1 MRPISR
7 TQIFGFL
14 IFLMHY
20 KICEGDL
27 EKDDVSSLHFT
38 QNIYNAT
45 IYENSAPKTYVES
58 RIKTGVYMTDPHWVI
73 KYRITSGDSMGFFK
87 TEEQVVGNFC
97 FLRIRT
103 RSGNVALLNR
113 EVKDNYILT
122 IEASEK
128 MFDYEAFTKVTIHI
142 LDRNDLKPLFSPPSY
157 KFSVKEDTSVKTTI
171 GRVSATDAD
180 LGQNAMFY
188 FTFNPRNTLFSVH
201 PTSGAVILTGNLNA
215 TQRNKHELQV
225 LAVDRMKKISEGNGF
240 GNLASFV
247 IQVEP
252 AIRKPPSITKVQ
264 VTTCN
269 LPESLLCATLVVDAS
284 EMGVQ
289 SLDIK
294 SGDSNNFFKIIKSYV
309 GSNEFMVVSTKEI
322 NWFDNPL
329 GFNLSLQAKGK
340 GNPPLYSQIK
350 TIHIPPP
357 RYVSARFQ
365 QDIYRVHLSECAPP
379 GSQVT
384 MVKVNS
390 GFPNL
395 KYFLK
400 PTPDS
405 TTFKINP
412 QTGLIT
418 TSRFIQNQFHFD
430 LEVITTTAQA
440 SAAVSIDIIDCNNN
454 DPSFKQSSFHGT
466 FNENIPVGTSV
477 FQIHATDADKGENGL
492 VTYTLFNQRSVPFTI
507 DTFSGIISTS
517 KLLDYEMTRRVYSL
531 RVWASDCGSPFRRE
545 TEVYVSLTLN
555 NLNDNVPIFEK
566 VNCNVSIPRDLP
578 VGERI
583 ILMSAVDLDELHHIK
598 YEILS
603 GNELQKFELDPIS
616 GIISLKESFQYL
628 SNILPSF
635 YSLKITATDGENS
648 ALPTTISITTT
659 SPGLPVSMQ
668 CEETGVLKKLTDTI
682 IDSIRTQSEDQNQE
696 EDTSLNIHLINSH
709 APKFDN
715 SFPVSTDV
723 MEDITINSTIVH
735 LVATDL
741 DTGFNGKLVY
751 VISDKNEDS
760 CFTIDPDTGHL
771 KVLSPLDREKTSFYI
786 LNITV
791 YDLGTPQKSSWK
803 LLAVNILDANDNA
816 PRFPSLGYQVTIPE
830 DANIGSTI
838 IQVEA
843 EDADIEDNRRIR
855 YSIITPTD
863 KFAIDETT
871 GQITVTSLLD
881 RETWPQ
887 YILKIEA
894 RDQPKVGQQLFS
906 VTDLIVVLEDIN
918 DNTPHCIPVIGKV
931 KVPEDLPLGTILLF
945 VEAIDADSGPGG
957 EITYSLNSNEQGIF
971 SVEKT
976 TGALTLERELDFEK
990 VNFYNLTVKAS
1001 DGGQPLSRSSM
1012 CYVEVDVLDVNEN
1025 LHPPQFPSFVIK
1037 GWVQENLPVGT
1048 SVITVTAQDGDK
1060 GKDGEIMY
1068 SIRDGTGLTVF
1079 SIEEDTGIIR
1089 TTAPLDCEAI
1099 SHYWLTVQATDLGS
1113 DPFSSIAEV
1122 YIEVTDINDNAP
1134 QLSLPVFYAS
1144 IPENSPQDIS
1154 VLQLEAWDADTSA
1167 NGKLTFQITTGNTQ
1181 GFFTINPDAGLISTT
1196 SQQLD
1201 REHKAEHILEVSVSD
1216 NGYPSLQSSSRV
1228 IISILDVN
1236 DNAPAFLHKSFMV
1249 SLPEQND
1256 NVDLRPVYRLVALD
1270 KDEWQNSQI
1279 TYSIEDHPEDL
1290 FIIHP
1295 TSGIVSSRSTF
1306 PAGEY
1311 NILTIRATDSGSPP
1325 LSSSVR
1331 LHIKWISKP
1340 DPSSDPW
1347 ALDEPYFNFA
1357 VMETDPVNHMVGV
1370 IGTESSS
1377 RQLWFDIIGGDDDLD
1392 FDIDKSTGGMVI
1404 ARALNAS
1411 KRSNYNLTIQVTNG
1425 SSIIITQAYI
1435 HVINVNQHRPR
1446 FLEKHYEVTIPEN
1459 ATPGTEIIQV
1469 SATDQDSG
1477 NRLIYIIQSSFNP
1490 RSMNLFHM
1498 DPNRGTLTI
1507 LETLDYESM
1516 PFHTLT
1522 VMVRDQEVPI
1532 KRNFVRVV
1540 IKVKDCNDNPPQF
1553 TSLQYSGD
1561 ILRSAVIGSE
1571 ILQVKALDKDQGTNA
1586 DIHYSISAGNGEEF
1600 FSIGPLSGVITLAKK
1615 LDHIKQEYFTLTV
1628 SATNQAFPQ
1637 LSDSTTAHIKVKL
1650 SENESPKFSA
1660 EEYLAEINESSC
1672 VGSFVILVSAT
1683 SSSAL
1688 SYEIRE
1694 GNQDGS
1700 FAINS
1705 FSGLIST
1712 QKNLDFEKVSSYQ
1725 LKVRA
1730 TNMLGV
1736 LTDVTVFIYVIDE
1749 NDNAPTFVK
1758 PAYVGHIS
1766 ESSRKKGLVV
1776 DENHAPLVIQA
1787 TDADKDSNALLIY
1800 EILEHEVLKY
1810 FKIDS
1815 SMGTLTATA
1824 ELDYELSPVFHFNVH
1839 VHDSGTP
1846 SLFASKPASVTIYV
1860 KDINDSPPVFL
1871 QNIYEVTIWLPSQSM
1886 KVLTVQAKD
1895 TDSSEVT
1902 YSIVEG
1908 NLEGA
1913 FSIHPLT
1920 GLISL
1925 VNATLLRTYHEL
1937 TVRATDGLY
1946 KSTTLVK
1953 INVLE
1958 TQETTLRFG
1967 QALYTAR
1974 VTENMTDIK
1983 TLVVLGVLGYQLNEP
1998 LFYSILNDEEMF
2010 SIISSSGVLQTTGVE
2025 FDREKKDLYE
2035 IAVQVKDN
2043 RNPLRVAQ
2051 SKVKI
2056 YVEDVNDNPPEF
2068 DNLPYYA
2075 SVQEDAEPGN
2085 FIFQVSATDRDIGNN
2100 AAITFSFAEDYT
2112 YFWIDSHLGVISM
2125 KKTFDY
2131 ETLNKYILKVI
2142 AQDGGH
2148 PPLSS
2153 EEQVLITLR
2162 NKSSPIF
2169 QSLYYTVK
2177 VPENIPVYTSI
2188 LHIQARSP
2196 QGLRVIYNL
2205 VEKES
2210 LKMFNIN
2217 FKTGVLNVVD
2227 QLDYESKTKHTFTVR
2242 ATDTALGSFSDAVVE
2257 VKVED
2262 INDNSPVFSQLVY
2275 TAVVFEGLPTHTPV
2289 VQVFATDEDS
2299 GRNKMISYSILD
2311 NGSESSLKFFHID
2324 SSTGE
2329 ISTAQELDYEH
2340 REQFHIKLRAVDNG
2354 IPPLATEAL
2363 VIVNVSD
2370 INDNPPEFKQ
2380 SQYET
2385 SVNELATCGY
2395 VVIKVQAVDSDSAGI
2410 TKLKYLILSG
2420 NNYRHFNINTI
2431 SGIISISKLCKNNLY
2446 PSYKLRLSV
2455 SDGVYRT
2462 DVPVYINTSYANKYS
2477 PSFQQHMFE
2486 VELAENAEL
2495 GTKVIDVLAFD
2506 PDDGPYGMINYTIIN
2521 KLAYKTFSI
2530 NDAGHIAT
2538 LKKLDRENSTEKVIE
2553 IKVMARDGGGKVAF
2567 CTVKIILTDENDNL
2581 PQFTSSEYTLSVQ
2594 SNISKGSPIIQLLA
2608 YDADEGVNADVIY
2621 SIDSNPDQ
2629 LIEISPST
2637 GIVKVKGS
2645 LAGLEN
2651 KVFTFKV
2658 KAQDSGP
2665 PFWNSSIP
2673 VHFQVVPTEVS
2684 LPKFSEPLYTFSVSE
2699 DLPAGSEVGLVK
2711 AVAEKSVIYS
2721 LVEGTTAESNKDGIF
2736 TLDKQT
2742 GVLKVAKTV
2751 DHERTKWYQID
2762 ALAKCS
2768 HFETELASLGSVSI
2782 QVKDVND
2789 NRPVFE
2795 ANPYKAFL
2803 VENMPAGTTV
2813 IQVTANDQDT
2823 GSDGQVTYSLETKP
2837 ALHGLFAIDKESG
2850 WITTLKEL
2858 DCETVET
2865 YRFNVMATDH
2875 GRKVQLTS
2883 QTLVEVTIIDEND
2896 NPPQFTSDLY
2906 KGSVV
2911 ENSHPGEFIVTL
2923 KTTDADLSEQNWRA
2937 TCSITEGDPLGQFSI
2952 NQIGEEW
2959 IISSQKSLD
2968 REEIETYHLKVMAS
2982 DGKFQT
2988 AADVEIV
2995 VLDVNDN
3002 SPQCQQMRYIGKIPE
3017 DALPGLFILSVSA
3030 QDADAGRGAQITY
3043 TLHGPGAKEFRL
3055 DPHTGELTTLAPLDR
3070 EQKATYQL
3078 LAKATDGGGQSCQA
3092 DVILT
3097 IEDVND
3103 NAPRFS
3109 MTHYP
3114 VAVFHNSKVKTPIA
3128 VVFAKDPDEGCNA
3141 DVLYALTN
3149 SANGQFSIEETT
3161 GVIYLEKSLQ
3171 EAKRSTIEISI
3182 SATDQGTPHQLS
3194 NFATVTISVVDLSNY
3209 LPVFWGTEYVVT
3221 VMEDKAVGTEVLNL
3235 TELTRQSAENVEI
3248 KYKIVNGN
3256 EHRRFLLNART
3267 GILYVNGSLDCD
3279 VCHEYYLSI
3288 EGSRG
3293 SAALLSDVIMVVINI
3308 TDVNNHEPRFAQEHY
3323 IIEVSED
3330 VAVGDIILT
3339 VSADDKDGPM
3349 NNQITFSLIDGD
3361 PDGHFS
3367 IHPKLGE
3374 ICVVKHLDRE
3384 EISHYSLKVR
3394 AEDNGYPVLFS
3405 DGAVNVQVSDVNDN
3419 PPTFFQLNYSLV
3431 VQEGIPVGT
3440 SILELVLTDRD
3451 SPENGPPY
3459 LFRVTSGNDEKAFQV
3474 DQNGL
3479 LVTSSVLNRK
3489 TKDHYLLQVQVSDSG
3504 IPPLSSFAFVNIQV
3518 IERSQYPPSALPL
3531 EIFISTNERVFRGG
3545 VLGKIHAT
3553 DRDPHDILLYNLI
3566 SEQSEEAHFSVGNT
3580 DGKILA
3586 SMGLPCGDYTLNV
3599 SISDQTFTIFTSVQV
3614 LVWCFSQDSLE
3625 RALVLR
3631 FSQVS
3636 PEEFIGDHWRSLQR
3650 FLGNILNTN
3659 RQQIHMA
3666 SLQRVEASSSM
3677 DLLLVV
3683 GESDGPAHKPHLIA
3697 DKISASA
3704 HELEQSVGLQLQKTI
3719 HLPCHGPNCAK
3730 RICKENFQLD
3740 PDVLFTY
3747 STARLSVITP
3757 QHALEQTCSCN
3768 GTAVKFDGHSF
3779 MRYHKER
3786 VKDWVVRF
3794 LLKTR
3799 QSHAVLVSINGTT
3812 PGLLELV
3819 NGVLHFKSRCHDN
3832 SNWNYSSQRFVNDGS
3847 WHEVLL
3853 ELKRSSFR
3861 LIIDGLGETVPLQL
3875 SVPCEHSYLKEEMI
3889 IGGLI
3894 HHHQGQK
3901 ISQAFRVCLDAISI
3915 NGEDVLLLREMKAG
3929 KVLEEVG
3936 IKQCCSHGGAC
3947 IGDPCHNGGFCVELH
3962 SGDYTCMC
3970 PPSFTGSHCEFW
3982 DGPCE
3987 SQPCFHG
3994 GTCTSTSTG
4003 YTCSCLLEYQ
4013 GKRCEEEVTG
4023 CLQKPCLNAGYC
4035 VKIGTDSSYCN
4046 CTDGYKGHFCEVVIS
4061 SENKISP
4068 MISGPQ
4074 EIVEIVVIL
4083 TFIVAVVVAIVILR
4097 KRICRRIKTHKPVA
4111 KEDPDAVA
4119 KNELS
4124 KNIGVDTQTAAPPI
4138 ELDILS
4144 KRSQND
4150 LDTAGQRKQPDT
4162 PELISFGSG
4171 KAQKY
4176 RVMAVCSV
4184 APNLP
4189 PAPPSSSDNESIVK
4203 NTWEGEDYVYP
4214 GATSYWSSS
4223 YHPSTMQD
4231 YPHYEIIQNSPLPS
4245 PDLPPP
4251 IPPPPR
4257 DSEHVT
4263 LYDGFPF
4270 PLDQGNKRAPIPP
4283 RYSNQSLEDIISSGP
4298 ESPASQCQNEYTAI
4312 SYYPSEFIES
4322 QGTRYLPD
4330 ASYKRVNMRLSVAQ
4344 PSFAD
4349 CKMVPSAF
4357 RVHPLPP
4364 PNYDDSDLV
4373 ESDYGSSE
4381 EVVI

>member
-1 MRPISR
+1 MRPPSKKRIV
-7 TQIFGFL
+7 GFL
-14 IFLMHY
+14 IFLMHCEV
-20 KICEGDL
+20 CEGDL
-27 EKDDVSSLHFT
+27 EKDNVSSLHFT

-45 IYENSAPKTYVES
+45 IYENSAPKTYAES
-58 RIKTGVYMTDPHWVI
+58 HLKMGVYMADPHWVV
-73 KYRITSGDSMGFFK
+73 KYRITSGDTMGFFK

-103 RSGNVALLNR
+103 RSGNTALLNR
-113 EVKDNYILT
+113 EVKDIYVLT
-122 IEASEK
+122 IQASEK
-128 MFDYEAFTKVTIHI
+128 IFNYEAFTKVIIHI

-157 KFSVKEDTSVKTTI
+157 RLSVKENTSLKTTI
-171 GRVSATDAD
+171 GKVSATDAD

-188 FTFNPRNTLFSVH
+188 YTFNPRNTLFSVH
-201 PTSGAVILTGNLNA
+201 PTSGAVTLTGTLNA
-215 TQRNKHELQV
+215 TQRNNYELQV
-225 LAVDRMKKISEGNGF
+225 LAVDRMKKISEDNRF
-240 GNLASFV
+240 GDLASFV
-247 IQVEP
+247 VQVES
-252 AIRKPPSITKVQ
+252 ALKKPPSITEVQ

-269 LPESLLCATLVVDAS
+269 LPENLLCATLVVDAS
-284 EMGVQ
+284 EMEVQ

-294 SGDSNNFFKIIKSYV
+294 SGDSNNFFKIVKSYA
-309 GSNEFMVVSTKEI
+309 GSNEFMVVATKEI
-322 NWFDNPL
+322 NWLDNPF
-329 GFNLSLQAKGK
+329 GFNLSLQAKDK
-340 GNPPLYSQIK
+340 GNPPLHSQIK
-350 TIHIPPP
+350 TIYIPPS

-365 QDIYRVHLSECAPP
+365 QDIYRVLLSECAPP

-384 MVKVNS
+384 MVKVNA

-405 TTFKINP
+405 TIFKINP
-412 QTGLIT
+412 HTGLIT
-418 TSRFIQNQFHFD
+418 TSKLIQNQFHFE
-430 LEVITTTAQA
+430 LEVTATTTQA
-440 SAAVSIDIIDCNNN
+440 SATVYVDIIDCNNHA
-454 DPSFKQSSFHGT
+454 PSFRQSSYHGT

-477 FQIHATDADKGENGL
+477 FQVSATDADRGENGL
-492 VTYTLFNQRSVPFTI
+492 LTYTLSNQRSVPFAI

-517 KLLDYEMTRRVYSL
+517 KSLDYEMTRRLYSL
-531 RVWASDCGSPFRRE
+531 HVWASDCGSPFRRE

-555 NLNDNVPIFEK
+555 NLNDNVPMFEK
-566 VNCNVSIPRDLP
+566 VNCNISIPRDLP
-578 VGERI
+578 IGENI
-583 ILMSAVDLDELHHIK
+583 IFMSAVDLDELHHVK
-598 YEILS
+598 YEISS
-603 GNELQKFELDPIS
+603 GNELQKFDLDPIS
-616 GIISLKESFQYL
+616 GMISLKESFQYH

-635 YSLKITATDGENS
+635 YSLKIIATDGEYYS
-648 ALPTTISITTT
+648 LPTTVNITTT
-659 SPGLPVSMQ
+659 SPGLPVSIQ
-668 CEETGVLKKLTDTI
+668 CEETGVLKKLKDTI
-682 IDSIRTQSEDQNQE
+682 IDSVLTQSEDKYQE
-696 EDTSLNIHLINSH
+696 EDVSVNIHLINSH

-715 SFPVSTDV
+715 SFPVSIDV

-735 LVATDL
+735 LVATDP

-760 CFTIDPDTGHL
+760 CFTIDPETGLL
-771 KVLSPLDREKTSFYI
+771 KVFSPLDREKTSFYI

-803 LLAVNILDANDNA
+803 LLAVNILDANDNT

-830 DANIGSTI
+830 DANIGSAI
-838 IQVEA
+838 IQVKA
-843 EDADIEDNRRIR
+843 EDADIEDNRRIK
-855 YSIITPTD
+855 YSIITSTD

-871 GQITVTSLLD
+871 GQITVTGVLD
-881 RETWPQ
+881 REIWPQ

-906 VTDLIVVLEDIN
+906 ITDLIVVLEDIN
-918 DNTPHCIPVIGKV
+918 DNTPHCIPALGKV
-931 KVPEDLPLGTILLF
+931 KAPEDLPLGTILFF
-945 VEAIDADSGPGG
+945 VEAIDADSGPRG
-957 EITYSLNSNEQGIF
+957 EITYTLNSDEQGIF
-971 SVEKT
+971 SMEKI

-990 VNFYNLTVKAS
+990 TSFYNLTVKAS
-1001 DGGQPLSRSSM
+1001 DGGQPLSQSSV

-1025 LHPPQFPSFVIK
+1025 LHPPQFPSFVFR
-1037 GWVQENLPVGT
+1037 GWVQENLPIGT
-1048 SVITVTAQDGDK
+1048 SVITMTAQDHDK
-1060 GKDGEIMY
+1060 GKDGEIVY
-1068 SIRDGTGLTVF
+1068 SIRDGTSLTAF
-1079 SIEEDTGIIR
+1079 SIEEDTGLIR
-1089 TTAPLDCEAI
+1089 TTAPLDHEGT

-1113 DPFSSIAEV
+1113 QPLSSIAEV
-1122 YIEVTDINDNAP
+1122 YIEVTDINDNTP
-1134 QLSLPVFYAS
+1134 QLSQPAFYAS
-1144 IPENSPQDIS
+1144 VTENSPQNVF

-1181 GFFTINPDAGLISTT
+1181 GFFTINPDTGVISTT
-1196 SQQLD
+1196 TQQLD
-1201 REHKAEHILEVSVSD
+1201 REYKAEHILEVAVSD
-1216 NGYPSLQSSSRV
+1216 NGYPTLQSSSRA
-1228 IISILDVN
+1228 IISVLDVN
-1236 DNAPAFLHKSFMV
+1236 DNAPAFLQKLFLV
-1249 SLPEQND
+1249 SLPEQSD
-1256 NVDLRPVYRLVALD
+1256 STDLRPIYRLVALD
-1270 KDEWQNSQI
+1270 RDEGQNSQV
-1279 TYSIEDHPEDL
+1279 TYSTEDDPEDL

-1295 TSGIVSSRSTF
+1295 TTGVVSSRNTF

-1311 NILTIRATDSGSPP
+1311 HIPTIRATDGGSPS

-1331 LHIKWISKP
+1331 LHIKWIPKP
-1340 DPSSDPW
+1340 APSSEPLT
-1347 ALDEPYFNFA
+1347 LDEPYFNFE
-1357 VMETDPVNHMVGV
+1357 VMETDPVNHMVGF
-1370 IGTESSS
+1370 ISTESSS
-1377 RQLWFDIIGGDDDLD
+1377 SHLWFDITSGDDDLD
-1392 FDIDKSTGGMVI
+1392 FDVDKSTGGMVI

-1411 KRSNYNLTIQVTNG
+1411 KRSNYNLTVQVTDG
-1425 SSIIITQAYI
+1425 SSILRTQAYI
-1435 HVINVNQHRPR
+1435 HVINVNQHRPQ
-1446 FLEKHYEVTIPEN
+1446 FLEKHYEVTIPED
-1459 ATPGTEIIQV
+1459 ATPGTEVVQV

-1477 NRLIYIIQSSFNP
+1477 NRLIYTVQSSFDP

-1498 DPNRGTLTI
+1498 DPNRGILSI

-1516 PFHTLT
+1516 PFHTFT

-1532 KRNFVRVV
+1532 KRSFVRVIIHV
-1540 IKVKDCNDNPPQF
+1540 EDRNDNPPRF
-1553 TSLQYSGD
+1553 GSWQYTGD
-1561 ILRSAVIGSE
+1561 ILSSAAIGSE
-1571 ILQVKALDKDQGTNA
+1571 VLQVKAFDKDHGTNA
-1586 DIHYSISAGNGEEF
+1586 DIFYSISAGNGEDF
-1600 FSIGPLSGVITLAKK
+1600 FSIDPLSGIITLAKK
-1615 LDHIKQEYFTLTV
+1615 LDHIKQEYYALTV
-1628 SATNQAFPQ
+1628 SATNQPSPQ

-1650 SENESPKFSA
+1650 SESESPKFSA
-1660 EEYLAEINESSC
+1660 VEYFAEVSESSSI
-1672 VGSFVILVSAT
+1672 GSFVILVSAR

-1688 SYEIRE
+1688 IYEIRE
-1694 GNQDGS
+1694 GNQDGA

-1712 QKNLDFEKVSSYQ
+1712 LKNLDFEKVSSYR

-1730 TNMLGV
+1730 TNMLGM
-1736 LTDVTVFIYVIDE
+1736 LTDVTVFIYLIDE
-1749 NDNAPTFVK
+1749 NDNAPTFLK
-1758 PAYVGHIS
+1758 SAYVGYIN
-1766 ESSRKKGLVV
+1766 ESSRKKGMVV
-1776 DENHAPLVIQA
+1776 NENHAPLVVQA
-1787 TDADKDSNALLIY
+1787 TDADKDSNALLVY
-1800 EILEHEVLKY
+1800 EILEPEILKY
-1810 FKIDS
+1810 FKMDS
-1815 SMGTLTATA
+1815 SMGTLTTTA
-1824 ELDYELSPVFHFNVH
+1824 ELDYELTPVFHFSVH

-1860 KDINDSPPVFL
+1860 KDVNDSPPVFL
-1871 QNIYEVTIWLPSQSM
+1871 QNTYEVTIWLPSQSM
-1886 KVLTVQAKD
+1886 TILTVQAKD
-1895 TDSSEVT
+1895 PDSSEVT

-1908 NLEGA
+1908 NLEGV
-1913 FSIHPLT
+1913 FSIHPST

-1925 VNATLLRTYHEL
+1925 INATLLRAYHEL
-1937 TVRATDGLY
+1937 IVRATDGLY
-1946 KSTTLVK
+1946 KSTALVK
-1953 INVLE
+1953 INVME
-1958 TQETTLRFG
+1958 VQETMLRFD
-1967 QALYTAR
+1967 QTLYTAK
-1974 VTENMTDIK
+1974 VTENTTVIK
-1983 TLVVLGVLGYQLNEP
+1983 NVIVLGVLGYQLNEP

-2010 SIISSSGVLQTTGVE
+2010 RMISSSGVLQTTGVE
-2025 FDREKKDLYE
+2025 FDREEKDLYE

-2043 RNPLRVAQ
+2043 RNPPRVAQ

-2056 YVEDVNDNPPEF
+2056 YVEDINDNPPVFES
-2068 DNLPYYA
+2068 LPYYA
-2075 SVQEDAEPGN
+2075 SVQEDAEPGDVM
-2085 FIFQVSATDRDIGNN
+2085 FQVSATDRDIGNY

-2112 YFWIDSHLGVISM
+2112 YFWIDSRLGDISI
-2125 KKTFDY
+2125 KKTLDH
-2131 ETLNKYILKVI
+2131 ETLNKYFLKVI
-2142 AQDGGH
+2142 AQDGGV
-2148 PPLSS
+2148 PPLST

-2169 QSLYYTVK
+2169 QSLYYVIK

-2188 LHIQARSP
+2188 LHIQAHSP
-2196 QGLRVIYNL
+2196 HGLRVIYNL
-2205 VEKES
+2205 VEEES
-2210 LKMFNIN
+2210 LKMFNID
-2217 FKTGVLNVVD
+2217 FKTGVLSVVG
-2227 QLDYESKTKHTFTVR
+2227 QLDYESKITHTLTVR
-2242 ATDTALGSFSDAVVE
+2242 ATDTALGSFSDAVIE
-2257 VKVED
+2257 VRVDD

-2275 TAVVFEGLPTHTPV
+2275 TAVVLEGLPAHTAV
-2289 VQVFATDEDS
+2289 VQVFVTDEDS

-2311 NGSESSLKFFHID
+2311 KGSEGSSKCFHID

-2329 ISTAQELDYEH
+2329 ISTAQELDYEK
-2340 REQFHIKLRAVDNG
+2340 RNQFHIKLRAVDNG
-2354 IPPLATEAL
+2354 IPPLASEAL

-2370 INDNPPEFKQ
+2370 INDNPPEFRQ
-2380 SQYET
+2380 SQYEA
-2385 SVNELATCGY
+2385 SVNELASCGY
-2395 VVIKVQAVDSDSAGI
+2395 VVIKVQALDSDSADI
-2410 TKLKYLILSG
+2410 TKLNYLILSG
-2420 NNYRHFNINTI
+2420 NNNRHFNINTT
-2431 SGIISISKLCKNNLY
+2431 SGIISVSRLCRNNLS
-2446 PSYKLRLSV
+2446 PSYNLRVSV
-2455 SDGVYRT
+2455 SDGVYKT
-2462 DVPVYINTSYANKYS
+2462 DVPVYINTTYTNKYS
-2477 PSFQQHMFE
+2477 PNFQQHMFE
-2486 VELAENAEL
+2486 VELAENAER
-2495 GTKVIDVLAFD
+2495 GTKVIHVLAFD
-2506 PDDGPYGMINYTIIN
+2506 PDDGPYGMIDYTIIN
-2521 KLAYKTFSI
+2521 KLAYETFSI

-2538 LKKLDRENSTEKVIE
+2538 LKKLDRENSTERVIE

-2567 CTVKIILTDENDNL
+2567 CTVKIILTDENDNP
-2581 PQFTSSEYTLSVQ
+2581 PQFTASEYTVSVH
-2594 SNISKGSPIIQLLA
+2594 SNISKGSPIIQPLA
-2608 YDADEGVNADVIY
+2608 YDADEGINADVSY
-2621 SIDSNPDQ
+2621 SVDNIPEQ

-2637 GIVKVKGS
+2637 GIVRVKES

-2684 LPKFSEPLYTFSVSE
+2684 LPKFSEPLYTFSISE
-2699 DLPAGSEVGLVK
+2699 DLPAGSEVGLVT
-2711 AVAEKSVIYS
+2711 AVAEEPVTYSV
-2721 LVEGTTAESNKDGIF
+2721 VEGTTAESNKDGVF

-2742 GVLKVAKTV
+2742 GVLKVAKTI
-2751 DHERTKWYQID
+2751 DHERTKWYQIG

-2768 HFETELASLGSVSI
+2768 HSDTELVSLGSVSI

-2789 NRPVFE
+2789 NWPVFE

-2823 GSDGQVTYSLETKP
+2823 GSDGHVTYSLETKP
-2837 ALHGLFAIDKESG
+2837 ALHGLFAVDKENG

-2858 DCETVET
+2858 DCETAET
-2865 YRFNVMATDH
+2865 YRFKVMATDH
-2875 GRKVQLTS
+2875 GKKVQLTS

-2896 NPPQFTSDLY
+2896 NPPRFTSDLY
-2906 KGSVV
+2906 KGSVI

-2923 KTTDADLSEQNWRA
+2923 RTTDADSSEQNRRA

-2968 REEIETYHLKVMAS
+2968 REEIEKYHLKVMAS

-3002 SPQCQQMRYIGKIPE
+3002 SPQCQQMQNIGKIPE

-3030 QDADAGRGAQITY
+3030 QDPDAGRGAQITY
-3043 TLHGPGAKEFRL
+3043 TLHGPGAREFRL
-3055 DPHTGELTTLAPLDR
+3055 DPHTGELTTFAPLDR
-3070 EQKATYQL
+3070 EQKAVYQL
-3078 LAKATDGGGQSCQA
+3078 VAKATDGGGRSCQA
-3092 DVILT
+3092 DVTLT
-3097 IEDVND
+3097 VEDVND

-3109 MTHYP
+3109 TAHYV
-3114 VAVFHNSKVKTPIA
+3114 VAVFHNTKMKTPIA
-3128 VVFAKDPDEGCNA
+3128 VVFAKDPDEGYNA
-3141 DVLYALTN
+3141 EVRYILRN
-3149 SANGQFSIEETT
+3149 SANGQFSIEEAT

-3171 EAKRSTIEISI
+3171 EAKQSTIEITVG
-3182 SATDQGTPHQLS
+3182 ATDQGTPHQLS
-3194 NFATVTISVVDLSNY
+3194 NVATVTVSVVDLSDY
-3209 LPVFWGTEYVVT
+3209 LPVFWGTEYVVA

-3256 EHRRFLLNART
+3256 EHGKFLLNART

-3293 SAALLSDVIMVVINI
+3293 SAASLSDVIMVVINI
-3308 TDVNNHEPRFAQEHY
+3308 TDVNDHEPRFAQEHY
-3323 IIEVSED
+3323 VIEVSED
-3330 VAVGDIILT
+3330 VAVGDVILT
-3339 VSADDKDGPM
+3339 ISADDKDGPM
-3349 NNQITFSLIDGD
+3349 NNQITYTLIEGD
-3361 PDGHFS
+3361 PNGHFS

-3374 ICVVKHLDRE
+3374 IRVVKHLDRE

-3405 DGAVNVQVSDVNDN
+3405 DGEVDVQVLDVNDN
-3419 PPTFFQLNYSLV
+3419 PPTFFQLNNSLV
-3431 VQEGIPVGT
+3431 VQEGNPVGT

-3459 LFRVTSGNDEKAFQV
+3459 LFRITSGNNEKAFQV

-3489 TKDHYLLQVQVSDSG
+3489 AKDHYLLQVQVSDSG

-3531 EIFISTNERVFRGG
+3531 EIFISTNERVFQGG

-3553 DRDPHDILLYNLI
+3553 DRDPHDTLLYNLI
-3566 SEQSEEAHFSVGNT
+3566 SEQPEEAHFSVGNL

-3586 SMGLPCGDYTLNV
+3586 SKGLPCGDYALNL
-3599 SISDQTFTIFTSVQV
+3599 SISDQTFTTFTSVQV
-3614 LVWCFSQDSLE
+3614 HVWCFSQGLLE
-3625 RALVLR
+3625 RSLVLR
-3631 FSQVS
+3631 FSQIS

-3659 RQQIHMA
+3659 RQQIHMG

-3683 GESDGPAHKPHLIA
+3683 GDSDGPVHKPHLIA

-3704 HELEQSVGLQLQKTI
+3704 HELEQSVGLQLKKI
-3719 HLPCHGPNCAK
+3719 IYLPCHGTNCAK
-3730 RICKENFQLD
+3730 RICKENVQLD

-3779 MRYHKER
+3779 MRYHKESA
-3786 VKDWVVRF
+3786 KDWVVGF
-3794 LLKTR
+3794 LLRTH

-3819 NGVLHFKSRCHDN
+3819 NGVLHFKSRCHGN
-3832 SNWNYSSQRFVNDGS
+3832 SHWNYSSQHFLNDGA

-3853 ELKRSSFR
+3853 GLKQSSFR
-3861 LIIDGLGETVPLQL
+3861 LLVDGLGETVQL
-3875 SVPCEHSYLKEEMI
+3875 SVPCKHSHPKEEMV

-3894 HHHQGQK
+3894 HQRQK
-3901 ISQAFRVCLDAISI
+3901 ILQAFRGCLDAISI
-3915 NGEDVLLLREMKAG
+3915 NGEDVSQLRETKAG
-3929 KVLEEVG
+3929 KILEEVG
-3936 IKQCCSHGGAC
+3936 IKQCCSPGGAC
-3947 IGDPCHNGGFCVELH
+3947 NGDPCHHGGFCVELH

-3970 PPSFTGSHCEFW
+3970 PPSFIGHHCEFW

-3994 GTCTSTSTG
+3994 GTCSTTSTG
-4003 YTCSCLLEYQ
+4003 YTCSCLLQYQ
-4013 GKRCEEEVTG
+4013 GERCEKEATG
-4023 CLQKPCLNAGYC
+4023 CLQQPCLNAGHC
-4035 VKIGTDSSYCN
+4035 VKTGPDSSYCN
-4046 CTDGYKGHFCEVVIS
+4046 CTDGYKGHFCDVVTA
-4061 SENKISP
+4061 SENKISNI
-4068 MISGPQ
+4068 ISGPQ
-4074 EIVEIVVIL
+4074 EIVEILIGVFVIL
-4083 TFIVAVVVAIVILR
+4083 IVAAVVVVLLR

-4111 KEDPDAVA
+4111 KEDLDAVA

-4150 LDTAGQRKQPDT
+4150 LDTAGQYRHPDT
-4162 PELISFGSG
+4162 PELITFGSG
-4171 KAQKY
+4171 KDHKH

-4203 NTWEGEDYVYP
+4203 STWEGEDYVYP
-4214 GATSYWSSS
+4214 RETAYWSSS
-4223 YHPSTMQD
+4223 YHPAAMQD
-4231 YPHYEIIQNSPLPS
+4231 YPHYEIIQNPPLPP

-4263 LYDGFPF
+4263 LYGGFPF

-4283 RYSNQSLEDIISSGP
+4283 RYSNQSLEDMISSSP
-4298 ESPASQCQNEYTAI
+4298 LEPPASRCQNEYTAI
-4312 SYYPSEFIES
+4312 SYYPSEFMES

-4357 RVHPLPP
+4357 RVRPPPP
-4364 PNYDDSDLV
+4364 PNYEDSDLV